1 MSKKF
6 NENLDLG
13 SVAKIINVPAPSS
26 AGDAANKAYVDAAVV
41 GVTYVEAPV
50 RVAVTTNVNT
60 ASPGA
65 SLDGLALAAGNR
77 VLLAAQTTPS
87 QNGTWLWNGAA
98 VAMTRTADAFQNGTV
113 VISGSDGSSTNR
125 DSQWMQTTDGPITV
139 GTTAMTWVQLPNVQ
153 ISAGTGLTQTGAVIS
168 LTAPVTIALGGTGA
182 TTAAAALAGLGAARG
197 TEFDIGDGAA
207 SSFTLNTA
215 KSMMKYPSVQVV
227 NNSTGQIE
235 DALVTITP
243 GAPTGGVYTPSV
255 VVTSEAWVAVP
266 PTAVA
271 YHVTI
276 VG

>member
-41 GVTYVEAPV
+41 GVTYVEAPA

-139 GTTAMTWVQLPNVQ
+139 GTTSMTWVQLPNVQ

-266 PTAVA
+266 PTAAA

>member
-266 PTAVA
+266 PTAAA